1 MRFILRRLY
10 DDRII
15 LITGSKV
22 RAEQARAMLKAS
34 GRMAYIEAVS
44 DEVAA

>member
-22 RAEQARAMLKAS
+22 RAEQARAILKAS
-34 GRMAYIEAVS
+34 GRMTYIETISMELAG
-44 DEVAA
+44 